1 MKLKWTE
8 RGPFT
13 ERRVTNR
20 HIMGTLTIKSKKKD
34 KDKMS
39 KQNMKSKCLSYNILY
54 VKLTSVYPKV
64 HLVAD
69 VHKCS
74 I

>member
-34 KDKMS
+34 KDKIAE
-39 KQNMKSKCLSYNILY
+39 YE
-54 VKLTSVYPKV
+54 VKVS
-64 HLVAD
+64 
-69 VHKCS
+69 
-74 I
+74 